1 MNRKLW
7 IKYLKAVERML
18 IARNSYLQSA
28 NDNDY
33 ADYYLWKGR
42 AGVLKIML
50 LDSRSDR

>member
-1 MNRKLW
+1 MNKKLW

-33 ADYYLWKGR
+33 EDYYRWKER
-42 AGVLKIML
+42 VAFWKTAILA
-50 LDSRSDR
+50 SRSDR